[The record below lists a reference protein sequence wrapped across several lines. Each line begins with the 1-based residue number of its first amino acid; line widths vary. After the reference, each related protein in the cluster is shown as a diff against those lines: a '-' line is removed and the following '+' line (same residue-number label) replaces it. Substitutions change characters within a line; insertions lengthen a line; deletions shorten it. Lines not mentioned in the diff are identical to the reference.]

1 MRRPGVFMLEFGA
14 IKNAA
19 WAGRVSFFTLYIYF
33 IKLGGVNRKGFGK
46 YFPNRENGL
55 GGIGCVWGL
64 DRILGPF
71 ALTRKSRFLPCAS
84 LGSE

>member
-1 MRRPGVFMLEFGA
+1 MLEFGA

-33 IKLGGVNRKGFGK
+33 IKLGGVNRKGFEK
-46 YFPNRENGL
+46 YFSNRENGL

-64 DRILGPF
+64 DRIWGAGGEKQIPPLRF
-71 ALTRKSRFLPCAS
+71 AWIGMTKFI
-84 LGSE
+84 

>member
-1 MRRPGVFMLEFGA
+1 MIEFGA

-46 YFPNRENGL
+46 YFSNRENGL

-64 DRILGPF
+64 DRILGPVCPDEKKQVPPLRF
-71 ALTRKSRFLPCAS
+71 AWIGMTKFI
-84 LGSE
+84 

>member
-1 MRRPGVFMLEFGA
+1 MIEFGA

-19 WAGRVSFFTLYIYF
+19 SVGRASFFTLYIYF

-46 YFPNRENGL
+46 YFPNREKGL
-55 GGIGCVWGL
+55 GGIGGVWGL
-64 DRILGPF
+64 DRFGVLAG
-71 ALTRKSRFLPCAS
+71 KSRFLRCAS